1 VVTNIVG
8 SYLLEI
14 VDIAPVNPQLYQG
27 DKINVVIRVRNAGQ
41 SPVTGLRLIVN
52 STGLSN
58 ILVTP
63 MDVTFLEAMTN
74 VDFTLRISADPN
86 QPPGDY
92 VIQVQAQGNEIDTS
106 IREFTI
112 SVSSQIPWTTIIIAI
127 AVVATAIVVLIVQ
140 SLIKKAGVQVKIR
153 K

>member
-1 VVTNIVG
+1 M
-8 SYLLEI
+8 
-14 VDIAPVNPQLYQG
+14 
-27 DKINVVIRVRNAGQ
+27 
-41 SPVTGLRLIVN
+41 N

-86 QPPGDY
+86 QTPGDY

-140 SLIKKAGVQVKIR
+140 SLIKKAGVQVKLR